1 MEKRY
6 VSMQVLFLL
15 LALPSFLFAQTLRH
29 GQKTAT
35 CLRFDCVPVEKLG
48 LTEKQ
53 KEGIGNIEKF
63 YNDQIVGLQ
72 NELMSRRF
80 ELRSLFRNPQAEEHQ
95 IRAKAQEIAD
105 IRHKCAAMMLD
116 HQLEIRAV
124 LTLEQLRIWC
134 ASTDSCPVKDMGK
147 ER

>member
-1 MEKRY
+1 
-6 VSMQVLFLL
+6 MQVLFLL
-15 LALPSFLFAQTLRH
+15 LVLPSSLFAQSFWH
-29 GQKTAT
+29 GQKAAA

-48 LTEKQ
+48 LTEEQ
-53 KEGIGNIEKF
+53 KERIGNIEKF
-63 YNDQIVGLQ
+63 HSDQIVGLQ

-80 ELRSLFRNPQAEEHQ
+80 ELQSLFRNPQAEERQ

-116 HQLEIRAV
+116 YQLEIRAV

-134 ASTDSCPVKDMGK
+134 ASTDSCPVKEVGK